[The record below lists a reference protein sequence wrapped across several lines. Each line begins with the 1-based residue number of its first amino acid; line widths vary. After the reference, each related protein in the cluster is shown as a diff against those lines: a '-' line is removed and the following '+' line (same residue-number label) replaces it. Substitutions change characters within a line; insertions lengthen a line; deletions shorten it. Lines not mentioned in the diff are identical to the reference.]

1 VDVWWQANE
10 RDLNKLDRLS
20 VFDVPSEAS
29 RELALMAARTMAL
42 NVTIQEGQVFF
53 SDEARV
59 VSIELRP
66 LKAVASAA

>member
-1 VDVWWQANE
+1 
-10 RDLNKLDRLS
+10 LS